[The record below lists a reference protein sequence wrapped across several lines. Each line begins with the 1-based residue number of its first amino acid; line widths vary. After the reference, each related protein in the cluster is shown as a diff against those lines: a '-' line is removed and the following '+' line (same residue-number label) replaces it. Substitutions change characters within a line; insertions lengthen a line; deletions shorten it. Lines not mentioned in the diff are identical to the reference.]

1 MLIALIIAP
10 FFELINLVV
19 NLLPDT
25 PSVNITLSNVI
36 IFVRKGLYF
45 TDVGVFGLVLGTVI
59 TFTTLQ
65 LGWAVIEWIYK
76 KIPGVD

>member
-1 MLIALIIAP
+1 MLIELILSP
-10 FFELINLVV
+10 FFGLIDLVIT
-19 NLLPDT
+19 LLPNI
-25 PSVNITLSNVI
+25 PSVNVTLSNLV

-45 TDVGVFGLVLGTVI
+45 TDTGVFSLVLGTVI
-59 TFTTLQ
+59 TFSTLQ

>member
-10 FFELINLVV
+10 FFELINVLVG
-19 NLLPDT
+19 LLPNS
-25 PSVNITLSNVI
+25 PSTNITLSNVI

-45 TDVGVFGLVLGTVI
+45 TDTGVFNMVLVTVV
-59 TFTTLQ
+59 TWTTIQ